1 MTYAAIAMLL
11 AAGALRTRLGR
22 VTLAFVLLKASNA
35 LHDAG
40 GRVLDNLEEDVRH
53 DNHG

>member
-22 VTLAFVLLKASNA
+22 VTLAFVLLKTSNV
-35 LHDAG
+35 LHAAG
-40 GRVLDNLEEDVRH
+40 ARAIDNLAEDVRH